1 MNDDELLGSY
11 LDGELAAGDAHAL
24 EQRLATDSALKARLD
39 ALRGADAATRR
50 LFAAVDAAPMPD
62 SVLQLLAKAKNAET
76 APQRSNVLAFP
87 ARGLRQFWQTPV
99 AIAASV
105 ALAVGFMASQLV
117 QQAAGPDT
125 GLGTLGAR
133 SIDAGSG
140 LYALLEDQA
149 SGQVARLGDAVSGQA
164 VLTFTDQAGR
174 YCRQLRLDAAAASA
188 HAVACRA
195 ADAWQIEA
203 LAYTEAVQEG
213 QFQTAAGATPA
224 GISAAV
230 DGLIGD
236 QDPLDLEEENQV
248 ISRGWVKTQ

>member
-1 MNDDELLGSY
+1 MR
-11 LDGELAAGDAHAL
+11 AHSSSASP
-24 EQRLATDSALKARLD
+24 TDSALKARLD

-195 ADAWQIEA
+195 AGR
-203 LAYTEAVQEG
+203 LADRGRWPIPKPCRKASSRRRQAARRPASARPS
-213 QFQTAAGATPA
+213 TA
-224 GISAAV
+224 
-230 DGLIGD
+230 
-236 QDPLDLEEENQV
+236 
-248 ISRGWVKTQ
+248 

>member
-1 MNDDELLGSY
+1 MPARTPVFVRL
-11 LDGELAAGDAHAL
+11 
-24 EQRLATDSALKARLD
+24 QR
-39 ALRGADAATRR
+39 
-50 LFAAVDAAPMPD
+50 PM
-62 SVLQLLAKAKNAET
+62 S
-76 APQRSNVLAFP
+76 P

-117 QQAAGPDT
+117 QQAAGPDI
-125 GLGTLGAR
+125 GLGTLSAR

-164 VLTFTDQAGR
+164 VLTFTDHAGR
-174 YCRQLRLDAAAASA
+174 YCRKLRLDAAAASV

-203 LAYTEAVQEG
+203 E
-213 QFQTAAGATPA
+213 
-224 GISAAV
+224 
-230 DGLIGD
+230 
-236 QDPLDLEEENQV
+236 DPLDPEEENQV
-248 ISRGWVKTQ
+248 ISMGWVKTQ